1 MGVGQ
6 GFPETTYYMKGV
18 MIPDAF
24 PIVNCIPLAVVRLP
38 YRGLLLGSH
47 ASGRPTTTYS
57 PVATKMA
64 LGREKKKPALAI
76 PNPGRA
82 R

>member
-1 MGVGQ
+1 
-6 GFPETTYYMKGV
+6 MKGV

-24 PIVNCIPLAVVRLP
+24 PIVSCIPLAVVRLP

-64 LGREKKKPALAI
+64 LDKKK
-76 PNPGRA
+76 NR